1 MKKITCLL
9 LVLFM
14 IFQFTALSFAK
25 ADEDMKVLDAA
36 KEIQNNQTEQKK
48 DNKKVSDEIDQVN
61 ESVVAIIGNNTK
73 YRDQDEVY
81 SKYPKNLQH
90 GSGVF
95 RR

>member
-36 KEIQNNQTEQKK
+36 KEIQNSQTEQKK
-48 DNKKVSDEIDQVN
+48 
-61 ESVVAIIGNNTK
+61 IIK
-73 YRDQDEVY
+73 RF
-81 SKYPKNLQH
+81 LM
-90 GSGVF
+90 
-95 RR
+95 